1 MRLGFP
7 PCLHFCSNLSFQF
20 LFLVLSW
27 LNSVVQQFSSSSAA
41 IDCKHLHVLSS
52 DVWKS
57 ILSVILK
64 KKKSRQN
71 TLLVPPLRP
80 KLPQQ
85 LVSPELPHCICLE
98 MKPEGMHGDSF
109 NEQLKLNRM
118 FWLMKRTVYKV
129 TSSSILCVTDNPQ
142 MIPKFEKTAIFS
154 SKWIA
159 TFSQGL

>member
-1 MRLGFP
+1 MLAFLLEPEFP
-7 PCLHFCSNLSFQF
+7 VPVFSSFMIE
-20 LFLVLSW
+20 LRS
-27 LNSVVQQFSSSSAA
+27 SAVQQFISCHRLQTFTCVEQWCVKVY
-41 IDCKHLHVLSS
+41 IKCNTE
-52 DVWKS
+52 
-57 ILSVILK
+57 

-129 TSSSILCVTDNPQ
+129 TSSSVLCVTDNPQ

-154 SKWIA
+154 FKWTICYI
-159 TFSQGL
+159 